1 MQGRET
7 VINMPPA
14 PRQKPKQKSAAGAPR
29 QSLLGDL
36 GWVLGTGAGNIY
48 LAAILCL
55 CAWPRVHFIV
65 QLAQHT
71 KMVSLTPYPEECSTA
86 ACQGLA
92 YFQLNAV
99 CLLHLSVPDMSDILR
114 VLL

>member
-1 MQGRET
+1 MLSWVLDSGHAVLEAAWYVACRPTAPWVFFVQGREA

-36 GWVLGTGAGNIY
+36 GWALGTGVGMIY
-48 LAAILCL
+48 LATILCL
-55 CAWPRVHFIV
+55 CAWPCVHFIV

-71 KMVSLTPYPEECSTA
+71 NMVSLTP
-86 ACQGLA
+86 
-92 YFQLNAV
+92 
-99 CLLHLSVPDMSDILR
+99 
-114 VLL
+114 

>member
-1 MQGRET
+1 MLLQGRET

-29 QSLLGDL
+29 QTLLGSM
-36 GWVLGTGAGNIY
+36 GWALGTGVGMIY

-55 CAWPRVHFIV
+55 CAWPCVHFIV

-71 KMVSLTPYPEECSTA
+71 NMVSLALYLPWI
-86 ACQGLA
+86 LA
-92 YFQLNAV
+92 LDFQA
-99 CLLHLSVPDMSDILR
+99 DG
-114 VLL
+114 

>member
-1 MQGRET
+1 MKGVFPVQGRET
-7 VINMPPA
+7 VINMPAA

-36 GWVLGTGAGNIY
+36 GWALGTGVGMIY

-55 CAWPRVHFIV
+55 CAWPCVHFIV

-71 KMVSLTPYPEECSTA
+71 NMVSPTP
-86 ACQGLA
+86 
-92 YFQLNAV
+92 
-99 CLLHLSVPDMSDILR
+99 
-114 VLL
+114 